1 MTRGLRIVRAG
12 DGAEPED
19 ETMAEAAQR
28 ALLAALAEGPV
39 ALVILWETP
48 EAVNWCAVPPSLAVE
63 RGLIALVSRHLEFE
77 E

>member
-12 DGAEPED
+12 DGAEPGD

-48 EAVNWCAVPPSLAVE
+48 EAVNWCAVPPSQAVE
-63 RGLIALVSRHLEFE
+63 RGLIALVSRHLEPE